1 MLYFSSG
8 SFGFSFALAVCPGA
22 VAIDASET
30 SKIARLV
37 ADIVENLMRCE
48 VVGVLK

>member
-1 MLYFSSG
+1 MN
-8 SFGFSFALAVCPGA
+8 
-22 VAIDASET
+22 
-30 SKIARLV
+30 KIARLF